1 MLKRVEVRLIRP
13 PPQEYRVI
21 LPLLPNGAA
30 VLNTVFLH
38 ADVTTRLYRVEY
50 FCLAIQVT
58 GVFQG
63 VASTGAYQY
72 SHVWILTLK
81 SLVANWVV
89 NGKHYLILDPNKAE
103 FRIRLH
109 WVPFHVSNMILKD
122 ALQKCGKFEEV
133 TQ

>member
-89 NGKHYLILDPNKAE
+89 NGKQDRKS
-103 FRIRLH
+103 
-109 WVPFHVSNMILKD
+109 VV
-122 ALQKCGKFEEV
+122 
-133 TQ
+133 